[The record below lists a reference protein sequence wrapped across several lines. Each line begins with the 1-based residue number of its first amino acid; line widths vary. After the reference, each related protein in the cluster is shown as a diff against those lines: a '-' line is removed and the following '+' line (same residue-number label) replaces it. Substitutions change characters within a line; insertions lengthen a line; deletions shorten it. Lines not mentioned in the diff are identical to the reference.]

1 MAYSRKTMPLMG
13 KVLAKKQLS
22 AVQND
27 VSLRIGRG
35 LRPPKFAAIW
45 VGNDKASEIYLRR
58 KMDAATITGIKMDL
72 IHYEKP
78 ISQEMMHKKIEELNR
93 CSETDGIIVQLPL
106 PRPLDQAAATSRVH
120 WSKDVDGFHPFN
132 IGRMALGH
140 RTFIPATVAGII
152 SLIDSEIGI
161 PWLRRKKVC
170 IVGRSDHI
178 CKPLQMWLQSG
189 PIAQRPGANAT
200 CIIVHE
206 ETPSELLFHEIR
218 TSDMVVTA
226 TGKNIEW
233 LTGDHIKDG
242 AIIID
247 VAFNQCP
254 NTGRL
259 FGDCH
264 VDSCYGIASHITP
277 VPGGVGPLTVS
288 ELMRN
293 VLLASTRTHRNEYR
307 KVQGEQHFELVSD
320 FTDAAMADQIK
331 PQNGHQNGGS

>member
-1 MAYSRKTMPLMG
+1 MPLMG
-13 KVLAKKQLS
+13 GVLARKQL
-22 AVQND
+22 ATVKQD
-27 VSLRIGRG
+27 VALRTSRG
-35 LRPPKFAAIW
+35 LRPPKLAAIY
-45 VGNDKASEIYLRR
+45 VGNDKASQIYLNR
-58 KMDAATITGIKMDL
+58 KLAAATKTGIKMDL
-72 IHYEKP
+72 IHYESA
-78 ISQEMMHKKIEELNR
+78 ISQDQLHQKIEELNR
-93 CSETDGIIVQLPL
+93 CPETDGIIVQLPL

-161 PWLRRKKVC
+161 AWLQGKKVC

-189 PIAQRPGANAT
+189 TLSQRPGANAT

-206 ETPSELLFHEIR
+206 QTPSDLLFHEIR

-226 TGKNIEW
+226 TGKNVEW

-254 NTGRL
+254 DTGRL
-259 FGDCH
+259 FGDCL
-264 VDSCYGIASHITP
+264 VNSCYGVASHITP

-288 ELMRN
+288 ELMKN
-293 VLLASTRTHRNEYR
+293 VLYASTRTHRYENR
-307 KVQGEQHFELVSD
+307 PVQSRQDFELVSNTSD
-320 FTDAAMADQIK
+320 FTMADFLPPTDQK
-331 PQNGHQNGGS
+331 NGYS